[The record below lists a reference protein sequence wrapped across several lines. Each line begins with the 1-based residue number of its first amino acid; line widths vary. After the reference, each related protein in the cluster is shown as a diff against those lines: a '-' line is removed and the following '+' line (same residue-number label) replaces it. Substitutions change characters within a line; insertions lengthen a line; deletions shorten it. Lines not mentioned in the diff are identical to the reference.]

1 MSRHSLLFSSVS
13 VSLLFSSICLVL
25 LLLLLSVF
33 LFADDSR
40 SVFGR
45 DDLDIVIVQQRSP
58 VLKVRTS
65 LLNLIEILWLSL
77 RLTKMNLWKL

>member
-1 MSRHSLLFSSVS
+1 M
-13 VSLLFSSICLVL
+13 
-25 LLLLLSVF
+25 
-33 LFADDSR
+33 FADDSR